1 MPIIYEPKGKAL
13 EYSELAANLY
23 KGCSHGCKYCYVPGI
38 PPYKFVK
45 NAREVFY
52 SNPAP
57 RPDVIKQLQKDAKKL
72 EGDKRL
78 VLFSF
83 TSDAYQPIEKEHRI
97 TMQALE
103 TLRQHNIRPQILT
116 KAGTWAIERDGKILK
131 AAGGIWAATLTT
143 DNNSESLEWEPG
155 APLPNERIEALKIAK
170 SFGLET
176 WVSFEPVINPDAVY
190 RMIKQIHSF
199 VDLFKIGKINYHP
212 LEKTIDWAEFLFK
225 VESILDKYSCKRYIK
240 KDLEAYRSKTAA

>member
-1 MPIIYEPKGKAL
+1 MSIIYEPKGKAL
-13 EYSELAANLY
+13 EYSGLAANLY

-57 RPDVIKQLQKDAKKL
+57 RPDVIKQLQKDTKKF
-72 EGDKRL
+72 EGDKRP

-116 KAGTWAIERDGKILK
+116 KAGTWAIKRDGKILK

-143 DNNSESLEWEPG
+143 DNNAESLEWEPG